1 LSVTDY
7 QEISMHWVRNSAIA
21 LVLVAVV
28 AVIVLGLKPGF
39 GPQSEPLPI
48 NDRLGGAVTLTDQH
62 GEPFNTVALQGK
74 VQLLFFGYTHCPD
87 ICPATLARVTQ
98 AWRRLREAGHGDET
112 AVVFITFDPQRD
124 TPELMKKYVQFFDQD
139 IVALTGSEEEIRLA
153 AEKYGVVFL
162 PDESV
167 NEQGETKRLYAH
179 SDFIYLLDNLGR
191 VRKLYASDA
200 DIEEMVTD
208 AKSLL

>member
-1 LSVTDY
+1 
-7 QEISMHWVRNSAIA
+7 MHWVRNGAIA
-21 LVLVAVV
+21 LVLVVV
-28 AVIVLGLKPGF
+28 AAVLWLGLQPSA
-39 GPQSEPLPI
+39 PLLPI
-48 NDRLGGAVTLTDQH
+48 NDRLGGAITLTDQH
-62 GEPFNTVALQGK
+62 GESFNTAALQGK

-112 AVVFITFDPQRD
+112 AVVFVTFDPQRD
-124 TPELMKKYVQFFDQD
+124 TAEVLKRYLQFFDEN
-139 IVALTGSEEEIRLA
+139 IVGLTGSEEEIRLA

-167 NEQGETKRLYAH
+167 DEKGKVKRLYAH
-179 SDFIYLLDNLGR
+179 SDFIYLLDRLGR
-191 VRKLYASDA
+191 VRKLYPSDG
-200 DIEEMVTD
+200 DIEEMVED

>member
-1 LSVTDY
+1 
-7 QEISMHWVRNSAIA
+7 MHWVRNGAIA
-21 LVLVAVV
+21 LVLVVV
-28 AVIVLGLKPGF
+28 AAVLWLGLQPSA
-39 GPQSEPLPI
+39 PLLPI
-48 NDRLGGAVTLTDQH
+48 NDRLGGAITLTDQH
-62 GEPFNTVALQGK
+62 GESFNTAALQGK

-112 AVVFITFDPQRD
+112 AVVFVTFDPQRD
-124 TPELMKKYVQFFDQD
+124 TAEVLKRYLQFFDEN
-139 IVALTGSEEEIRLA
+139 IVGLTGSEEEIRLA

-167 NEQGETKRLYAH
+167 DKKGKVKRLYAH
-179 SDFIYLLDNLGR
+179 SDFIYLLDRLGR
-191 VRKLYASDA
+191 VRKLYPSDG
-200 DIEEMVTD
+200 DIEEMVED

>member
-1 LSVTDY
+1 
-7 QEISMHWVRNSAIA
+7 MHWVRNSAIA
-21 LVLVAVV
+21 LVLVAVA
-28 AVIVLGLKPGF
+28 AVIWLGLQPSA
-39 GPQSEPLPI
+39 PPLPI
-48 NDRLGGAVTLTDQH
+48 NDRLGGAITLTDQH

-98 AWRRLREAGHGDET
+98 AWRRLREAGHGDDT
-112 AVVFITFDPQRD
+112 AVVFVTFDPQRD
-124 TPELMKKYVQFFDQD
+124 TSALMKKYLQFFDEN
-139 IVALTGSEEEIRLA
+139 IIGLTGSEEDIRLA

-167 NEQGETKRLYAH
+167 DEKGEVTRLYAH
-179 SDFIYLLDNLGR
+179 SDFIYLLDTLGR
-191 VRKLYASDA
+191 VRKLYPSDA
-200 DIEEMVTD
+200 DIEEMVAD